1 VSEQIKT
8 AFLDVADLPFFGFDQ
23 SGAIVDWNQ
32 AALETTGH
40 AEADLAG
47 MTFADCFESWE
58 GETDATAV
66 SGGSVVE
73 GELVT
78 ATDTRVPYEFTFHR
92 LPAETGAAVG
102 AIGHDITYRS
112 RQRETI
118 ETRERILRE
127 MYGIISDQALSFTAQ
142 VEALL
147 ELGREEL
154 GTKYG
159 TLSRIEGTE
168 YVFEVVAA
176 ADDSIQAGDVAPV
189 SATNCE
195 IAASTRETLVLGD
208 VARDAPEETDRD
220 GYTEWGIACYIGA
233 PVVIDDEVYGT
244 FCFYGTTPRDGQ
256 FSDWEVTLVD
266 LMSRWVSYELQH
278 EQAKTQLQQQNERLE
293 RFASI
298 VSHDLR
304 NPLGVAQMSLES
316 ARESGDEEEFATVE
330 DAHDRIEKMI
340 EEMLAVACA
349 GGNIEDTESVKLE
362 QLATEAWDVVDSE
375 GATLENDLDWSAT
388 VDADPDLL
396 QHVFENTFRN
406 ATDHNDRP
414 LTVSVGMLADDDG
427 FYIED
432 DGDGIP
438 EDEREA
444 IFEHGYTTSDEGTGI
459 GLYIVTDIV
468 DGHDWDITATDSS
481 DGGARFEITTE

>member
-1 VSEQIKT
+1 MSEQIKA
-8 AFLDVADLPFFGFDQ
+8 AFLDVLESPFFGFDQ
-23 SGAIVDWNQ
+23 SGAIIDWNQ
-32 AALETTGH
+32 AALETTGYTESEL
-40 AEADLAG
+40 AELSFGD
-47 MTFADCFESWE
+47 FFEGWDSDI
-58 GETDATAV
+58 DATDV
-66 SGGSVVE
+66 QSESFFE

-78 ATDTRVPYEFTFHR
+78 ATDDRIPYEFNFHP
-92 LPAETGAAVG
+92 LPGEADAALG
-102 AIGHDITYRS
+102 AIGHDITHRK

-118 ETRERILRE
+118 ETRERVLRE
-127 MYGIISDQALSFTAQ
+127 MYGIISDQELSFTAQ

-208 VARDAPEETDRD
+208 VARDAPEETDRT

-233 PVVIDDEVYGT
+233 PVVINDEVYGT

-256 FSDWEVTLVD
+256 FSGWEVTLVD

-278 EQAKTQLQQQNERLE
+278 EQTEAQLQQQNERLE

-316 ARESGDEEEFATVE
+316 ARETGDEEEFATVE

-340 EEMLAVACA
+340 EEMLTVACA
-349 GGNIEDTESVKLE
+349 GGNIDDTESVKLE
-362 QLATEAWDVVDSE
+362 QLATEAWDVVDAE
-375 GATLENDLDWSAT
+375 GATLENELDWSAT

-406 ATDHNDRP
+406 ATDHNNRP

-438 EDEREA
+438 EDERED
-444 IFEHGYTTSDEGTGI
+444 IFEHGYTTNDEGTGI

-468 DGHDWDITATDSS
+468 DGHDWDIAATDSS
-481 DGGARFEITTE
+481 NGGARFEITTE